1 VSHALR
7 RILVTGPLLVAV
19 SLVVFALSAALPGDA
34 ASARFEKRPQLM
46 EQWRKARG
54 LDDPFFARWWRY
66 VSGVLTRGDFDRSHL
81 DDQPVAG
88 ELIAKLQ
95 ATFELT
101 LFALLLALMI
111 GLTVGILSAA
121 FPRTPIDYGGNVVAL
136 CGISVPV
143 FWLGMLMIVFAVNVL
158 GFPYSSNRHDPDL
171 DTRGFA
177 TGLILLEAPFR
188 GRFDVLASAA
198 RNLLLPALAL
208 CTIPMAVITRMTR
221 AAMLEEMGKDY
232 ATTARAKGLRRRT
245 VVLKHVLRNALIPIT
260 TITGLQFGQLMGG
273 AVLTETVFSWPGLG
287 RYIVER
293 GVQARDTPIIVG
305 GILLVSTIFILVNL
319 AVDLLYA
326 LIDPRLRRG
335 G

>member
-19 SLVVFALSAALPGDA
+19 SLCVFALSAALPGDA
-34 ASARFEKRPQLM
+34 ASSRFEKRPQLM

-54 LDDPFFARWWRY
+54 LDDPFVERWWRY
-66 VSGVLTRGDFDRSHL
+66 VTGIVTRGDFDRSHL
-81 DDQPVAG
+81 DDQPVGG
-88 ELIAKLQ
+88 ELVAKLQ

-101 LFALLLALMI
+101 LVALLLAILL
-111 GLTVGILSAA
+111 GLAVGILSAC
-121 FPRTPIDYGGNVVAL
+121 FPRTPIDYAGNLVAL

-143 FWLGMLMIVFAVNVL
+143 FWLGMLMIVFFVNTL
-158 GFPYSSNRHDPDL
+158 GFEFSSNRYDPDL
-171 DTRGFA
+171 DLRGFA
-177 TGLILLEAPFR
+177 TGLVLLEAPLR
-188 GRFDVLASAA
+188 GRFDVFASAA
-198 RNLLLPALAL
+198 KNLMLPALAL
-208 CTIPMAVITRMTR
+208 CTIPMAVITRMSR

-260 TITGLQFGQLMGG
+260 TITGLQFGGLMGG

-305 GILLVSTIFILVNL
+305 GILLVSTVFILVNL
-319 AVDLLYA
+319 AVDLLYGV
-326 LIDPRLRRG
+326 IDPRLRRG